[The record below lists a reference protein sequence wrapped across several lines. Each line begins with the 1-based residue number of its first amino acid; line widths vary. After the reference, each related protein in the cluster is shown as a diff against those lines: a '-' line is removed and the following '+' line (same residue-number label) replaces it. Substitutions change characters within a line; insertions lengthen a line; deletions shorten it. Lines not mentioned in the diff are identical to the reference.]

1 MKVPVSTSITVSC
14 EAKLGMT
21 DHRFP
26 MAFTPDADCLP
37 EGISIPD
44 SVVLV
49 KSGAANKISVVVV
62 DKTSHNIKLNKNT
75 YLGNVERM
83 KSITSLQVK
92 KVFFINNH
100 QSVKLEIIN
109 NTKSAED
116 VTPMEEI

>member
-26 MAFTPDADCLP
+26 MAFTPDVDCLP

-49 KSGAANKISVVVV
+49 KSGAKHHII